1 MTNVKRM
8 LKRPRSEEE
17 AAAAK
22 NSALRRKLGRAL
34 VAEGAGREEA
44 ARAEAAVSA
53 PATPLPLPA
62 ASRIAMGTQ
71 GCIDSPP
78 LPCAGG
84 GAVSA
89 SASAVSKL
97 QRAGLASQRER
108 EVLERL
114 EAIDPGHSFHIR
126 YLGSCAARAE
136 DARGCWAAQGKAGE
150 ETAGELIVTE
160 RGVPLEEARLSSE
173 ERIAGL
179 ENLRRG
185 LEAMAREGIVYSD
198 LHAGNVVVG
207 EDRLM
212 RLIDF
217 SDCRMTK
224 DTAAARE
231 RNLFGLAA
239 LAQGDFVDDAAAVAW
254 GEALLREIT

>member
-1 MTNVKRM
+1 
-8 LKRPRSEEE
+8 
-17 AAAAK
+17 
-22 NSALRRKLGRAL
+22 
-34 VAEGAGREEA
+34 
-44 ARAEAAVSA
+44 
-53 PATPLPLPA
+53 
-62 ASRIAMGTQ
+62 MGTQ

-84 GAVSA
+84 GPDFGATDSPF
-89 SASAVSKL
+89 AVSKL
-97 QRAGLASQRER
+97 QRAGLAAHRER

-114 EAIDPGHSFHIR
+114 EAIDPGHAFHMR
-126 YLGSCAARAE
+126 YLGSCAARPE
-136 DARGCWAAQGKAGE
+136 DARGCWAAQASRLRDSLPAPRPGPFGARSSLGSASFACGSEATTASFACGSEATTYPKAAEETAAE

-160 RGVPLEEARLSSE
+160 RGVPLEEARLSPE

-185 LEAMAREGIVYSD
+185 LEAMAREGIIYSD

-207 EDRLM
+207 TQGGHPRLM

-231 RNLFGLAA
+231 RNLLGLAA
-239 LAQGDFVDDAAAVAW
+239 MAQGDFVDDAAAVAW